1 MEPSLEQTAN
11 PEELPV
17 VVDSPS
23 ESASFCDPLLE
34 SLLIIARLEHLPIS
48 ETSLKAGLPL
58 IHERLTPKLFLR
70 AAERA
75 GLSAKVIQRPLVQ
88 VKNLVLPAVLL
99 LHDND
104 ACVLTH
110 IDVENG
116 KAEIIDA
123 QSGGRSVVNLQT
135 LIDQHSGYLIYC
147 KPVHRYD
154 ERTREIKVR
163 HKGHW
168 FWGVLSRSWR
178 IYRDV
183 LLASLFINLFAIV
196 NPLFVMNV
204 YDRVVPNEAVETL
217 WVLAIGVITVYFF
230 DLILKLLRGY
240 FIEVAGKK
248 SDILLSAMIF
258 ERVLGARLEDRPM
271 SVGSFASQL
280 KDFESVRS
288 FITSST
294 VTAFVDLPFT
304 VLFLLVI
311 YYVGGPLVLVPLV
324 CIPIVIGYA
333 LFILKPLRQ
342 SVEETMQSSAQKNST
357 LVEALASLETV
368 KGLGAEGR
376 VQRVWEKSVGHLAF
390 WGQKSRLLSNSAVT
404 VAGTV
409 VQVSSVA
416 VIVSGFYLMVEKEM
430 TMGALIACVM
440 LTSRALAPLSQISS
454 LLVNFEQTMTAL
466 ESLEKIVEKSQ
477 ERDEEKTFI
486 KRPLFEGDIR
496 FNKVS
501 FVYPGEEHPSIE
513 DVSFSI
519 KPKERVAIIG
529 RMGSG
534 KSTVEK
540 LMMGLFQPTGGSVL
554 IDGIDIKQLDPA
566 DLRFGMGYVPQ
577 DVSLFF
583 GTVKDNIA
591 YGAPHA
597 TDEQILKAA
606 DDSGVVG
613 FVNKHPMGFQRPVG
627 ERGGFLSGGQRQ
639 SIGVARALV
648 KDPAIYLF
656 DEPSTGMDNST
667 EARLKKNLKRVTEGK
682 TLILVT
688 HKTSLLDLVDRII
701 VLENGKLIADGS
713 KDSVLDALKK
723 GQIRVE
729 Q

>member
-1 MEPSLEQTAN
+1 MEQASSQTEI
-11 PEELPV
+11 PEIAEGPA
-17 VVDSPS
+17 

-34 SLLIIARLEHLPIS
+34 SLLIIARIEHLPIS
-48 ETSLKAGLPL
+48 ETSLTAGLPL
-58 IHERLTPKLFLR
+58 VNERLTPKLFIR
-70 AAERA
+70 SAERA
-75 GLSAKVIQRPLVQ
+75 GLSAKVIERSLDQIST
-88 VKNLVLPAVLL
+88 LVLPAVLL
-99 LHDND
+99 LENND
-104 ACVLTH
+104 ACVLTKL
-110 IDVENG
+110 DSRSG
-116 KAEIIDA
+116 KAEILDPH
-123 QSGGRSVVNLQT
+123 SNGKSVVELAD
-135 LIDQHSGYLIYC
+135 LKERYSGYSIFC
-147 KPVHRYD
+147 KPLHRYD
-154 ERTREIKVR
+154 ERTQEIKVR
-163 HKGHW
+163 QKGHW
-168 FWGVLSRSWR
+168 FWGVLGRSWR

-183 LLASLFINLFAIV
+183 LLASLFINLFAIA

-217 WVLAIGVITVYFF
+217 WVLAIGVATVYFF
-230 DLILKLLRGY
+230 DLVLKLLRGY

-248 SDILLSAMIF
+248 SDVLLSAMIF
-258 ERVLGARLEDRPM
+258 ERVLGARLEDKPM

-304 VLFLLVI
+304 ILFLLVI
-311 YYVGGPLVLVPLV
+311 FYVGGPLVLVPLA

-333 LFILKPLRQ
+333 LFILKPLRK

-376 VQRVWEKSVGHLAF
+376 VQRAWEKSVGHLAY

-409 VQVSSVA
+409 VQLSSVA
-416 VIVSGFYLMVEKEM
+416 VIVSGVYLIAEKEL

-440 LTSRALAPLSQISS
+440 LTSRALAPLSQLSS
-454 LLVNFEQTMTAL
+454 LLVNFEQTVTAL
-466 ESLEKIVEKSQ
+466 DSLETIVAKAQ

-486 KRPLFEGDIR
+486 KRPSFSGEVR

-501 FVYPGEEHPSIE
+501 FAYPGEEHPSIE
-513 DVSFSI
+513 TVSFTI
-519 KPKERVAIIG
+519 KSRERVAIIG

-534 KSTVEK
+534 KTTVQK
-540 LMMGLFQPTGGSVL
+540 LMMGLFQPTAGSVL

-566 DLRFGMGYVPQ
+566 DLRHGVGYVPQ

-583 GTVKDNIA
+583 GSVKDNIA
-591 YGAPHA
+591 YGTPHA
-597 TDEQILKAA
+597 TDQQIVRAA
-606 DDSGVVG
+606 EHSGVTS

-627 ERGGFLSGGQRQ
+627 ERGAFLSGGQRQ
-639 SIGVARALV
+639 SIGVARALI
-648 KDPAIYLF
+648 KDPSIYLF

-667 EARLKKNLKRVTEGK
+667 EAKLKQSLMQVTQGK
-682 TLILVT
+682 TVVLVT

-713 KDSVLDALKK
+713 KESVLDALKK

>member
-1 MEPSLEQTAN
+1 MEQASSNSDVQVLM
-11 PEELPV
+11 
-17 VVDSPS
+17 DSPA

-48 ETSLKAGLPL
+48 ETSLTAGLPL
-58 IHERLTPKLFLR
+58 VDERLTPRLFLR

-75 GLSAKVIQRPLVQ
+75 GLTAKVIQRPLQ
-88 VKNLVLPAVLL
+88 DITNLVLPAVLL
-99 LHDND
+99 LENNQ
-104 ACVLTH
+104 ACVLTK
-110 IDVENG
+110 IDLKRG
-116 KAEIIDA
+116 KAEILDPHS
-123 QSGGRSVVNLQT
+123 SGRAHVGLDELASQY
-135 LIDQHSGYLIYC
+135 SGYSIFC
-147 KPVHRYD
+147 KPMHRYD
-154 ERTREIKVR
+154 ERTQEIRVR

-183 LLASLFINLFAIV
+183 LLASLFINLFAIA

-217 WVLAIGVITVYFF
+217 WVLAIGVATVYLF

-248 SDILLSAMIF
+248 SDVLLSAMIF
-258 ERVLGARLEDRPM
+258 ERVLGARLEDKPM

-304 VLFLLVI
+304 ILFLLVI
-311 YYVGGPLVLVPLV
+311 YYVGGPLVLVPLA

-333 LFILKPLRQ
+333 LIIIKPLRE

-376 VQRVWEKSVGHLAF
+376 VQRLWEKSVGHLAY

-409 VQVSSVA
+409 VQLSSVA
-416 VIVSGFYLMVEKEM
+416 VIVSGVYLIAEKEM

-454 LLVNFEQTMTAL
+454 LLVNFEQTVTAL
-466 ESLEKIVEKSQ
+466 DSLEKIVDKAQ

-486 KRPLFEGDIR
+486 KRPSFAGEVR

-501 FVYPGEEHPSIE
+501 FAYPGEEHPSIE
-513 DVSFSI
+513 SISFTV

-534 KSTVEK
+534 KSTVQK

-566 DLRFGMGYVPQ
+566 DLRFGVGYVPQ

-597 TDEQILKAA
+597 TDLQILKAA
-606 DDSGVVG
+606 EQSGVTS
-613 FVNKHPMGFQRPVG
+613 FVNKHPMGFQRAVG
-627 ERGGFLSGGQRQ
+627 ERGAFLSGGQRQ
-639 SIGVARALV
+639 SIGVARALI
-648 KDPAIYLF
+648 KDSAIYLL

-667 EARLKKNLKRVTEGK
+667 EAKLKQNLLQVTQDK
-682 TLILVT
+682 TFILVT

-713 KDSVLDALKK
+713 KESVLDALKK

>member
-1 MEPSLEQTAN
+1 MEQASTTQDVSMVME
-11 PEELPV
+11 
-17 VVDSPS
+17 SPAQ
-23 ESASFCDPLLE
+23 SASFCDPLLE
-34 SLLIIARLEHLPIS
+34 SLIIIARLEHLPIS
-48 ETSLKAGLPL
+48 ETSLTAGLPL
-58 IHERLTPKLFLR
+58 VNERLTPRLFLR
-70 AAERA
+70 SAERA
-75 GLSAKVIQRPLVQ
+75 GLSAKVIQRPLNQ
-88 VKNLVLPAVLL
+88 ITNLVLPAVLL
-99 LHDND
+99 LENND
-104 ACVLTH
+104 ACVITR
-110 IDVENG
+110 IDLNN
-116 KAEIIDA
+116 KLAEIIDPA
-123 QSGGRSVVNLQT
+123 SNGRSVVNLGDLNEQY
-135 LIDQHSGYLIYC
+135 SGFAIYC
-147 KPVHRYD
+147 KPLHRYD
-154 ERTREIKVR
+154 ERTQEIKVR

-168 FWGVLSRSWR
+168 FWGVLARSWR

-183 LLASLFINLFAIV
+183 LLASLFINLFAIA

-217 WVLAIGVITVYFF
+217 WVLAIGVATVYFF
-230 DLILKLLRGY
+230 DLLLKLLRGY

-248 SDILLSAMIF
+248 SDVLLSAMIF
-258 ERVLGARLEDRPM
+258 ERVLGARLEDKPQ

-311 YYVGGPLVLVPLV
+311 FYVGGPLVLVPLA

-342 SVEETMQSSAQKNST
+342 AVEETMQSSAQKNST
-357 LVEALASLETV
+357 LVEALASLDTV

-376 VQRVWEKSVGHLAF
+376 VQRVWEKSVGHLAY

-409 VQVSSVA
+409 VQLSSVA
-416 VIVSGFYLMVEKEM
+416 VIVSGVYLIAEKEL

-440 LTSRALAPLSQISS
+440 LTSRALAPLSQLSS

-466 ESLEKIVEKSQ
+466 DSLEKIVDKSQ

-486 KRPLFEGDIR
+486 KRPTFNGELR

-501 FVYPGEEHPSIE
+501 FAYPNEEHPSIE
-513 DVSFSI
+513 SVSFSI
-519 KPKERVAIIG
+519 KPQERVAIIG

-534 KSTVEK
+534 KSTVQK
-540 LMMGLFQPTGGSVL
+540 LMMGLFQPTAGSVL

-566 DLRFGMGYVPQ
+566 DLRAGIGYVPQ

-597 TDEQILKAA
+597 GDQQILWAA
-606 DDSGVVG
+606 ENSGVVE

-639 SIGVARALV
+639 SIGVARALI
-648 KDPAIYLF
+648 KDPPIYLL
-656 DEPSTGMDNST
+656 DEPTTGMDNST
-667 EARLKKNLKRVTEGK
+667 EAKLKKNLLQLSQGK
-682 TLILVT
+682 TLVLVT

>member
-1 MEPSLEQTAN
+1 MEQASSQT
-11 PEELPV
+11 EIQELGEGPA
-17 VVDSPS
+17 

-34 SLLIIARLEHLPIS
+34 SLLIIARIEHLPIS
-48 ETSLKAGLPL
+48 ETSLTAGLPL
-58 IHERLTPKLFLR
+58 INERLTPKLFIR
-70 AAERA
+70 SAERA
-75 GLSAKVIQRPLVQ
+75 GLSAKVIERPLDQ
-88 VKNLVLPAVLL
+88 ISALVLPAVLL
-99 LHDND
+99 LENND
-104 ACVLTH
+104 ACVLT
-110 IDVENG
+110 
-116 KAEIIDA
+116 KLDA
-123 QSGGRSVVNLQT
+123 QSGKAEVLDPHSNGKNVVDLSVLQERY
-135 LIDQHSGYLIYC
+135 SGYSIFC
-147 KPVHRYD
+147 KPLHRYD
-154 ERTREIKVR
+154 ERTQEIKVR
-163 HKGHW
+163 QKGHW
-168 FWGVLSRSWR
+168 FWGVLGRSWR

-183 LLASLFINLFAIV
+183 LLASLFINLFAIA

-217 WVLAIGVITVYFF
+217 WVLAIGVATVYFF
-230 DLILKLLRGY
+230 DLVLKLLRGY

-248 SDILLSAMIF
+248 SDVLLSAMIF
-258 ERVLGARLEDRPM
+258 ERVLGARLEDKPM

-304 VLFLLVI
+304 ILFLLVI
-311 YYVGGPLVLVPLV
+311 FYVGGPLVLVPLA

-376 VQRVWEKSVGHLAF
+376 VQRAWEKSVGHLAY

-409 VQVSSVA
+409 VQLSSVA
-416 VIVSGFYLMVEKEM
+416 VIVAGVYLIAEKEL

-440 LTSRALAPLSQISS
+440 LTSRALAPLSQLSS
-454 LLVNFEQTMTAL
+454 LLVNFEQTVTAL
-466 ESLEKIVEKSQ
+466 ESLETIVDKAQ

-486 KRPLFEGDIR
+486 KRPSFSGEVR

-501 FVYPGEEHPSIE
+501 FAYPGEEHPSIE
-513 DVSFSI
+513 TVSFTI
-519 KPKERVAIIG
+519 KPRERVAIIG

-534 KSTVEK
+534 KTTVQK
-540 LMMGLFQPTGGSVL
+540 LMMGLFQPTAGSVL
-554 IDGIDIKQLDPA
+554 IDGIDIQQLDPA
-566 DLRFGMGYVPQ
+566 DLRHGVGYVPQ

-583 GTVKDNIA
+583 GSVKDNIA
-591 YGAPHA
+591 YGTPHA
-597 TDEQILKAA
+597 TDQQIVRAA
-606 DDSGVVG
+606 EHSGVTG

-627 ERGGFLSGGQRQ
+627 ERGAFLSGGQRQ
-639 SIGVARALV
+639 SIGVARALI
-648 KDPAIYLF
+648 KDPSIYLL

-667 EARLKKNLKRVTEGK
+667 EAKLKQNLMQVTQGK
-682 TLILVT
+682 TVILVT

-713 KDSVLDALKK
+713 KESVLDALKK

>member
-1 MEPSLEQTAN
+1 MEQATSQTEIQEIVEGPA
-11 PEELPV
+11 
-17 VVDSPS
+17 

-34 SLLIIARLEHLPIS
+34 SLLIIARIEHLPIS
-48 ETSLKAGLPL
+48 ETSLTAGLPL
-58 IHERLTPKLFLR
+58 INECLTPRLFIR
-70 AAERA
+70 SAERA
-75 GLSAKVIQRPLVQ
+75 GLSAKVLERPLEQ
-88 VKNLVLPAVLL
+88 ISALVLPTVLL
-99 LHDND
+99 LQDND
-104 ACVLTH
+104 ACVLTK
-110 IDVENG
+110 IDVDAG
-116 KAEIIDA
+116 KAEIIDPH
-123 QSGGRSVVNLQT
+123 SNGKIVVELAD
-135 LIDQHSGYLIYC
+135 LKERYSGYSIFC
-147 KPVHRYD
+147 KPLHRYD
-154 ERTREIKVR
+154 ERTQEIKVR
-163 HKGHW
+163 QKGHW

-183 LLASLFINLFAIV
+183 LLASLFINLFAIA

-217 WVLAIGVITVYFF
+217 WVLAIGVATVYFF
-230 DLILKLLRGY
+230 DLVLKLLRGY

-248 SDILLSAMIF
+248 SDVLLSAMIF
-258 ERVLGARLEDRPM
+258 ERVLGARLEDKPM

-304 VLFLLVI
+304 LLFLLVI
-311 YYVGGPLVLVPLV
+311 FYVGGPLVLVPLA

-376 VQRVWEKSVGHLAF
+376 VQRSWEKSVGHLAF

-409 VQVSSVA
+409 VQLSSVA
-416 VIVSGFYLMVEKEM
+416 VIVSGVYLIAQKDL

-440 LTSRALAPLSQISS
+440 LTSRALAPLSQLSS

-466 ESLEKIVEKSQ
+466 ESLEKIVDKAQ

-486 KRPLFEGDIR
+486 KRPSFAGEVR

-501 FVYPGEEHPSIE
+501 FAYPGEEHPSIE
-513 DVSFSI
+513 SVSFNI
-519 KPKERVAIIG
+519 KPRERVAIIG

-534 KSTVEK
+534 KSTVQK

-566 DLRFGMGYVPQ
+566 DLRHGVGYVPQ

-583 GTVKDNIA
+583 GSVKDNIA
-591 YGAPHA
+591 YGTPHA
-597 TDEQILKAA
+597 TDQQIVRAA
-606 DDSGVVG
+606 EFSGVTG

-627 ERGGFLSGGQRQ
+627 ERGAFLSGGQRQ
-639 SIGVARALV
+639 SIGVARALI
-648 KDPAIYLF
+648 KDPSIYLL

-667 EARLKKNLKRVTEGK
+667 EAKLKQNLMRVTQGK

-713 KDSVLDALKK
+713 KESVLDALKK